1 MNMQIR
7 IAARNDFAARFAL
20 SQVGGKYKDGPYPKF
35 VFESQAQRNEYERV
49 LRRLEEEDAK
59 VSARGS
65 KRSQAT
71 PIRHTDPIGQ
81 SRMFNNRRV
90 LGLWNIR

>member
-7 IAARNDFAARFAL
+7 IAARNDFVAIFAL
-20 SQVGGKYKDGPYPKF
+20 SQVGGKYKDGTYPKF
-35 VFESQAQRNEYERV
+35 VFENQAQRNEYERV
-49 LRRLEEEDAK
+49 LRRLEREDEQIPG
-59 VSARGS
+59 SGS
-65 KRSQAT
+65 KRSEAT

-81 SRMFNNRRV
+81 SRMFNNRRI